1 MKIGNFE
8 DTEDSSDIEES
19 SLENPD
25 DIEDAEEIEDADEVE
40 DVGETNLPE
49 GEEAEK
55 DEETSAMDKV
65 KEFFN
70 SLFDRN
76 DGGDEESE
84 AGESD
89 ENAEAL
95 ETSET
100 SEDEKPEENST
111 RPSWELSPEEKADVL
126 EKQSKVA
133 EDMRE
138 KYNLDENGQKL
149 DNGESASDGNEDPDA
164 KTHGEDG
171 ERTLYSDLD
180 APDHEEDELEL

>member
-1 MKIGNFE
+1 
-8 DTEDSSDIEES
+8 
-19 SLENPD
+19 
-25 DIEDAEEIEDADEVE
+25 
-40 DVGETNLPE
+40 
-49 GEEAEK
+49 
-55 DEETSAMDKV
+55 MDKV
-65 KEFFN
+65 KEFFK
-70 SLFDRN
+70 SLFDKN
-76 DGGDEESE
+76 DGGEESSE
-84 AGESD
+84 AD
-89 ENAEAL
+89 ETDEAA

-100 SEDEKPEENST
+100 SEGEKPEENSS

-133 EDMRE
+133 ADMRE

-149 DNGESASDGNEDPDA
+149 DNGESATDGNEDPDA